1 VFFQALLDRF
11 NTTNCPKLFI
21 SSMNRP
27 MMATRLTA
35 ESEKVATH
43 GTEDPQKEEER
54 GEKSD
59 EGGGRKEATYERR
72 RE

>member
-1 VFFQALLDRF
+1 
-11 NTTNCPKLFI
+11 
-21 SSMNRP
+21 
-27 MMATRLTA
+27 MATRLTA